1 MPLEVIF
8 LTGAAIGLIQGA
20 EGMQQDRTSRRQ
32 AIQRLGACAIPLLAR
47 GVARADNLPLHT
59 TGIEH
64 FGFTVPDPEAAA
76 KFYGR
81 IFDQQLFQE
90 KDPPPR
96 FYVKLGAGYLAFGGN
111 ATASPSIDH
120 FCALIENYQPP
131 EMRKNLEAAGVTMS
145 PGPFGM
151 ALDPD
156 GLRLQLLRVPGGL
169 AKTIIPAYRLSP
181 DDALFEAIAPDHVVL
196 HVSDLDRS
204 VEHYKKLLGPEV
216 SRTKK
221 PERVWFGAARTK
233 LGLELVAAGEKPNI
247 HHVCVRVAGFDKKSA
262 MEKLKRADIESSLGD
277 EGLVRF
283 RDPNGI
289 VMELKGEA

>member
-1 MPLEVIF
+1 
-8 LTGAAIGLIQGA
+8 
-20 EGMQQDRTSRRQ
+20 MQEDRTTRRQ
-32 AIQRLGACAIPLLAR
+32 AIQCLGACAIPLLAR
-47 GVARADNLPLHT
+47 GVARADDLPLHT

-64 FGFTVPDPEAAA
+64 FGFTVPDPEATA
-76 KFYGR
+76 KFYGA
-81 IFDQQLFQE
+81 IFDRQLFQE

-96 FYVKLGAGYLAFGGN
+96 FYVKLGTGYIAFGGN
-111 ATASPSIDH
+111 QAATPSIDH
-120 FCALIENYQPP
+120 FCVLMENYQPP
-131 EMRKNLEAAGVTMS
+131 EMRKSLEAAGVTMS

-169 AKTIIPAYRLSP
+169 AKTIIPAYRLSG
-181 DDALFEAIAPDHVVL
+181 DDALFEAIAPDHVML

-204 VEHYKKLLGPEV
+204 AEHYRKLFPEV
-216 SRTKK
+216 TRAKK
-221 PERVWFGAARTK
+221 PERVWFSAARTK
-233 LGLELVAAGEKPNI
+233 LGLELVAAGEKPGI
-247 HHVCVRVAGFDKKSA
+247 HHICVRVAGFEKKSA
-262 MEKLKRADIESSLGD
+262 MEKLKRAGIESSIQNIPGD

>member
-1 MPLEVIF
+1 
-8 LTGAAIGLIQGA
+8 
-20 EGMQQDRTSRRQ
+20 MQQDRTTRRQ
-32 AIQRLGACAIPLLAR
+32 AIQWLGACAIPLLAR
-47 GVARADNLPLHT
+47 GVARADDLPLHT

-64 FGFTVPDPEAAA
+64 FGFTVPDPEATA
-76 KFYGR
+76 KFYGA
-81 IFDQQLFQE
+81 IFDRQLFQE

-96 FYVKLGAGYLAFGGN
+96 FYVKLGTGYVAFGGN
-111 ATASPSIDH
+111 QTVTPSIDH
-120 FCALIENYQPP
+120 FCVLIENYQPP
-131 EMRKNLEAAGVTMS
+131 EMRKSLEAAGVTMS

-233 LGLELVAAGEKPNI
+233 LGLELVATGEQPSI
-247 HHVCVRVAGFDKKSA
+247 HHICVRVAGFDKKSA
-262 MEKLKRADIESSLGD
+262 VAKLKGAGIETIAGD

-283 RDPNGI
+283 RDPNGFI
-289 VMELKGEA
+289 MELKGN

>member
-1 MPLEVIF
+1 M
-8 LTGAAIGLIQGA
+8 
-20 EGMQQDRTSRRQ
+20 
-32 AIQRLGACAIPLLAR
+32 QRLGAGAIALLAR
-47 GVARADNLPLHT
+47 GVARADDLPLHT

-64 FGFTVPDPEAAA
+64 FGYTVPDPEATA

-81 IFDQQLFQE
+81 MFDGQLFQE

-96 FYVKLGAGYLAFGGN
+96 FYVKIGSGYLAFGGN
-111 ATASPSIDH
+111 ASVSPSIDH
-120 FCALIENYQPP
+120 FCALVENYQPQ
-131 EMRKNLEAAGVTMS
+131 EMRKSLEAAGVSMS

-169 AKTIIPAYRLSP
+169 AKTIVPAYRLSQ
-181 DDALFEAIAPDHVVL
+181 DDALFEAIAPDHVML

-204 VEHYKKLLGPEV
+204 AEHYRKIFGPEA

-221 PERVWFGAARTK
+221 PERVWFGAARTR
-233 LGLELVAAGEKPNI
+233 LGIERAADGEKPSI
-247 HHVCVRVAGFDKKSA
+247 HHICVRVAGFEKNA
-262 MEKLKRADIESSLGD
+262 ALEKLKRNDIDHMISN
-277 EGLVRF
+277 EGLLRF
-283 RDPNGI
+283 YDPNGI

>member
-1 MPLEVIF
+1 
-8 LTGAAIGLIQGA
+8 
-20 EGMQQDRTSRRQ
+20 MQPYRTSRRQ
-32 AIQRLGACAIPLLAR
+32 AVQWIGSCAIPLLAR
-47 GVARADNLPLHT
+47 GLARADDFPLHT

-64 FGFTVPDPEAAA
+64 FGLTVPDPEATA

-81 IFDQQLFQE
+81 IFDGQLFQE

-96 FYVKLGAGYLAFGGN
+96 FYVKLGAGYMAFGGN
-111 ATASPSIDH
+111 QAATPSIDH
-120 FCALIENYQPP
+120 FCVLIENYQPQ
-131 EMRKNLEAAGVTMS
+131 EMRKSLEAAGVTMS

-169 AKTIIPAYRLSP
+169 AKTIIPAYRLSQ
-181 DDALFEAIAPDHVVL
+181 DDALFEAVAPDHVML

-204 VEHYKKLLGPEV
+204 AEHYRKLFGPELT
-216 SRTKK
+216 RTKK

-233 LGLELVAAGEKPNI
+233 LGLELVAAGEKPGI
-247 HHVCVRVAGFDKKSA
+247 HHICVRVAGFDKKSA
-262 MEKLKRADIESSLGD
+262 MEKLKRADIESSVGD
-277 EGLVRF
+277 EGWVRF

-289 VMELKGEA
+289 AMELKGES

>member
-1 MPLEVIF
+1 
-8 LTGAAIGLIQGA
+8 
-20 EGMQQDRTSRRQ
+20 MQPYRTTRRQ
-32 AIQRLGACAIPLLAR
+32 AVQWLGACAVPLLAR
-47 GVARADNLPLHT
+47 GVARADDLPLHT

-64 FGFTVPDPEAAA
+64 FGFTVPDPEATA

-81 IFDQQLFQE
+81 IFDGQLFQE

-96 FYVKLGAGYLAFGGN
+96 FYVKLGTGYIAFGGN
-111 ATASPSIDH
+111 AAASPSIDH
-120 FCALIENYQPP
+120 FCALVENYQAP
-131 EMRKNLEAAGVTMS
+131 EMRKTLEAAGVTLS

-169 AKTIIPAYRLSP
+169 AKTIIPAYRLSQN
-181 DDALFEAIAPDHVVL
+181 DALFEAIAPDHVML

-204 VEHYKKLLGPEV
+204 SEYYKKFFGPEV
-216 SRTKK
+216 SRSKK
-221 PERVWFGAARTK
+221 PERVWFGAAGTR
-233 LGLELVAAGEKPNI
+233 LGLELVASGEKPSI

-262 MEKLKRADIESSLGD
+262 IKKLKGADIESTLGD

-283 RDPNGI
+283 HDPNGI

>member
-1 MPLEVIF
+1 
-8 LTGAAIGLIQGA
+8 
-20 EGMQQDRTSRRQ
+20 MQQDRTSRRQ
-32 AIQRLGACAIPLLAR
+32 AIQWLGACAIPLLAR
-47 GVARADNLPLHT
+47 GVARADDLPLHT

-64 FGFTVPDPEAAA
+64 FGLTVPDPEATA

-81 IFDQQLFQE
+81 IFDRPAISGKRSSAPVLRQTRHRLSGVRR
-90 KDPPPR
+90 KCHGR
-96 FYVKLGAGYLAFGGN
+96 
-111 ATASPSIDH
+111 TPSIDH
-120 FCALIENYQPP
+120 FCALIENYQPQ
-131 EMRKNLEAAGVTMS
+131 EMRKSLEAAGVTMS

-169 AKTIIPAYRLSP
+169 AKTIIPAYRLSQ
-181 DDALFEAIAPDHVVL
+181 DDALFEAVAPDHVML

-204 VEHYKKLLGPEV
+204 AEHYKKLFGPAAVAYQEAGARLVWRGQDQARLG
-216 SRTKK
+216 
-221 PERVWFGAARTK
+221 ARGQRRKTQHSPY
-233 LGLELVAAGEKPNI
+233 LRARG
-247 HHVCVRVAGFDKKSA
+247 GFRQEIGDRKA
-262 MEKLKRADIESSLGD
+262 QAHRHREHGLGD

>member
-1 MPLEVIF
+1 
-8 LTGAAIGLIQGA
+8 
-20 EGMQQDRTSRRQ
+20 MQQDRTTRRQ
-32 AIQRLGACAIPLLAR
+32 AIQWLGACAIPLLSR
-47 GVARADNLPLHT
+47 GVARADDLPLHSS
-59 TGIEH
+59 GIEH
-64 FGFTVPDPEAAA
+64 FGFTVPDPEATA
-76 KFYGR
+76 KFYGG

-96 FYVKLGAGYLAFGGN
+96 FYVKLGTGYVAFGGN
-111 ATASPSIDH
+111 ATVSPSIDH
-120 FCALIENYQPP
+120 FCVLIGNYQPQ
-131 EMRKNLEAAGVTMS
+131 EMRKTLEAAGVTMS

-169 AKTIIPAYRLSP
+169 AKTIIPAYRLSG
-181 DDALFEAIAPDHVVL
+181 DDALFEAIAPDHVML

-216 SRTKK
+216 ARTKK

-247 HHVCVRVAGFDKKSA
+247 DHVCVRVAGFDKKSA

>member
-1 MPLEVIF
+1 
-8 LTGAAIGLIQGA
+8 
-20 EGMQQDRTSRRQ
+20 MQQDRTSRRQ
-32 AIQRLGACAIPLLAR
+32 AMQWLGACAIPLLTR
-47 GVARADNLPLHT
+47 GVARADDLPLHT

-81 IFDQQLFQE
+81 IFDPQLFQE

-111 ATASPSIDH
+111 QTATPSIDH

-131 EMRKNLEAAGVTMS
+131 EMRKRLEAAGVSMS

-169 AKTIIPAYRLSP
+169 AKTIIPAYRLSG
-181 DDALFEAIAPDHVVL
+181 DDALFEAVAPDYVML

-204 VEHYKKLLGPEV
+204 AEYYRKLFSEFR
-216 SRTKK
+216 RTKK

-233 LGLELVAAGEKPNI
+233 LGLELAASGEKPGI
-247 HHVCVRVAGFDKKSA
+247 HHICVRVAGFEKKSA
-262 MEKLKRADIESSLGD
+262 MEKLKRAEIESTPGD
-277 EGLVRF
+277 EGSVRF

>member
-1 MPLEVIF
+1 
-8 LTGAAIGLIQGA
+8 
-20 EGMQQDRTSRRQ
+20 MQEDRTSRRQ
-32 AIQRLGACAIPLLAR
+32 AMQRLGAGAIALLAR
-47 GVARADNLPLHT
+47 GVARADDLPLHT

-64 FGFTVPDPEAAA
+64 FGYTVPDPEAAA

-81 IFDQQLFQE
+81 IFDGQLFQE

-96 FYVKLGAGYLAFGGN
+96 FYVKIGSGYLAFGGN
-111 ATASPSIDH
+111 ASVSPSIDH
-120 FCALIENYQPP
+120 FCALVENYQPQ
-131 EMRKNLEAAGVTMS
+131 EMRKSLEGAGVSMS

-156 GLRLQLLRVPGGL
+156 ALRLQLLRVPGGL
-169 AKTIIPAYRLSP
+169 AKTIVPAYRLSQ
-181 DDALFEAIAPDHVVL
+181 DDALFEAIAPDHVML

-204 VEHYKKLLGPEV
+204 AEHYRKIFGPEA

-233 LGLELVAAGEKPNI
+233 LGIERAADGEKPSI
-247 HHVCVRVAGFDKKSA
+247 HHICVRVAGFEKKSA
-262 MEKLKRADIESSLGD
+262 LEKLKRNGIESMISG
-277 EGLVRF
+277 EGFVRF